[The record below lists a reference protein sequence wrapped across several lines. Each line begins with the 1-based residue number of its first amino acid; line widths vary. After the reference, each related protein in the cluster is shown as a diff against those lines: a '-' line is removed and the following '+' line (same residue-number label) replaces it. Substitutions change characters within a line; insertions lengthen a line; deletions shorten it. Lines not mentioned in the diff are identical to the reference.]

1 LRRWVNRVIIP
12 VHNLQGEVVGEAEL
26 QDSVFDVPFR
36 QALVHQAVIRLLANR
51 RQGTAATKTRGEVV
65 GSTRKLF
72 SQKGTG
78 RARRGSVKS
87 PLLRGG
93 GVAFG
98 PHPRSYRQRMP
109 RKMRQLAFTCALSM
123 KMREG
128 GVWAVEEL
136 DVERPRTKDVVALL
150 SSVGQPRSTLVLT
163 SEAQPALALSARNLP
178 GITVRSCSIV
188 NTLDVMLSDKVIAT
202 VPALRKMESL
212 WGSKVS
218 GDESA

>member
-1 LRRWVNRVIIP
+1 MIIP
-12 VHNLQGEVVGEAEL
+12 VHNLQGDVVGEAEL

-87 PLLRGG
+87 PVLRGG

-128 GVWAVEEL
+128 GV
-136 DVERPRTKDVVALL
+136 
-150 SSVGQPRSTLVLT
+150 
-163 SEAQPALALSARNLP
+163 
-178 GITVRSCSIV
+178 
-188 NTLDVMLSDKVIAT
+188 
-202 VPALRKMESL
+202 
-212 WGSKVS
+212 
-218 GDESA
+218 

>member
-1 LRRWVNRVIIP
+1 MNIP
-12 VHNLQGEVVGEAEL
+12 VHNLQGDVVGDAEL

-36 QALVHQAVIRLLANR
+36 QAVVHQAVVRLLANR

-87 PLLRGG
+87 PVLRGG

-98 PHPRSYRQRMP
+98 PHPRSYRQKMP
-109 RKMRQLAFTCALSM
+109 RKMRQLAFKCALSM

-136 DVERPRTKDVVALL
+136 DMERPRTKDVVALL
-150 SSVGQPRSTLVLT
+150 SSVGQPRTTLILT
-163 SEAQPALALSARNLP
+163 VEAQPALALSARNLP
-178 GITVRSCSIV
+178 GTTVRACSIV
-188 NTLDVMLSDKVIAT
+188 STLDVMSTDKVIAT
-202 VPALRKMESL
+202 VSALRKMESL
-212 WGSKVS
+212 WGSKES

>member
-1 LRRWVNRVIIP
+1 MNKVNIP
-12 VHNLQGEVVGEAEL
+12 VHNLQGDVVGDAEL

-36 QALVHQAVIRLLANR
+36 QAVVHQAVVRLLANR

-87 PLLRGG
+87 PVLRGG

-98 PHPRSYRQRMP
+98 PHPRSYRQKMP
-109 RKMRQLAFTCALSM
+109 RKMRQLAFKCALSM

-136 DVERPRTKDVVALL
+136 DMERPRTKDVVALL
-150 SSVGQPRSTLVLT
+150 SSVGQPRTTLILT
-163 SEAQPALALSARNLP
+163 VEAQPALALSARNLP
-178 GITVRSCSIV
+178 GTTVRACSIV
-188 NTLDVMLSDKVIAT
+188 STLDVMSTDKVIAT
-202 VPALRKMESL
+202 VSALRKMESL
-212 WGSKVS
+212 WGSKES